1 MEGGLPRVSGRRPGV
16 KTDWWEVGRGL
27 GTAVQRPSGWGAGW
41 PRVGV
46 QRWAVRGVGVW
57 GFQVRKG
64 AAGGWGGWLQGRVAE
79 AWDKAVGPVPSGL
92 LTCGGLRPPHWP
104 RGRQGWSGVWG
115 CPHRAVRRS
124 RVSRGRWAKKVGW
137 VHRRLEGEGL
147 TPGGGGECGWQGKHL
162 GGGVK
167 AGSQIGWGWSWR
179 AHDFWLG
186 GVRSAL
192 KEGAPGGSRGSG
204 MPETPT
210 WRQLRAAVGPAPVL
224 ERPGWTGR
232 PRETAP
238 TSRRQGPRQMAIG
251 SGGGTRA
258 R

>member
-1 MEGGLPRVSGRRPGV
+1 MESGGFKSERGPQEGGVAGCRGGLQRPG
-16 KTDWWEVGRGL
+16 TRLLGLCGRGCL
-27 GTAVQRPSGWGAGW
+27 PVGDYARPTGLGAG
-41 PRVGV
+41 RD
-46 QRWAVRGVGVW
+46 GVGCGDVLTE
-57 GFQVRKG
+57 QSDG
-64 AAGGWGGWLQGRVAE
+64 A
-79 AWDKAVGPVPSGL
+79 
-92 LTCGGLRPPHWP
+92 
-104 RGRQGWSGVWG
+104 
-115 CPHRAVRRS
+115 
-124 RVSRGRWAKKVGW
+124 VSRGRWAKKVGW

-147 TPGGGGECGWQGKHL
+147 TPGGGGVDGECGWQGKHL

-192 KEGAPGGSRGSG
+192 KEGAPGSSRGSG